1 MGLMYGVAQNAI
13 EMGGL
18 KFQNTSSEFAN
29 SNPSVGLKDSLAFQE
44 SGQ

>member
-18 KFQNTSSEFAN
+18 KFQNSPSDFAD
-29 SNPSVGLKDSLAFQE
+29 SNPNVILKD
-44 SGQ
+44 